1 MVENKL
7 FNKSDIVWDYFIK
20 HPREEITPR
29 KLSDILRINY
39 NTVNSAINRY
49 YISGKI
55 KKMNRGAYVLL
66 PPLSKGQTILGEEIQ
81 ESIGR

>member
-29 KLSDILRINY
+29 KLADILRINY

-66 PPLSKGQTILGEEIQ
+66 PLLSKGQTILGEEIQ
-81 ESIGR
+81 ESMER

>member
-29 KLSDILRINY
+29 KLADILRINY

-55 KKMNRGAYVLL
+55 KKMNRGAYVLI

-81 ESIGR
+81 GNMER

>member
-1 MVENKL
+1 MEKIEL

-20 HPREEITPR
+20 HPHEEISPN
-29 KLSDILRINY
+29 KLAKLLNMNY

-55 KKMNRGAYVLL
+55 KKIRRGVYVLK
-66 PPLSKGQTILGEEIQ
+66 PPLTKGQTILSEVI
-81 ESIGR
+81 